1 MRAYAPIVKRQQGAD
16 RLAYNEDDL
25 RRILWQA
32 VDPNFSG
39 TRPATIRLG
48 ADIILTRPIKLYPG
62 QYNVTID
69 GGRQFGFKEARNFV
83 GNGLFEFD
91 SVSTSDIAFID
102 TSFHVPTVQN
112 LFLCSASTVIDD
124 LSIENCNITGNTS
137 TLFIFSVGLTL
148 TDSKLH
154 FDNLSLNVFFSSTP
168 ATFTGSLRF
177 SYIEAI
183 YNQSHP
189 IITRTANGVSFG
201 VEGPQLAVDIGG
213 GMRMRPASVTLAGA
227 NPVLTV
233 GDRSVFEITID
244 NATATGD
251 MDMTAGEDGQIVVL
265 YFINTAT
272 NMRLSDYGN
281 IDVNKNHS
289 SKHPLQDETVTFIWL
304 SSKWREIARSEN
316 N

>member
-1 MRAYAPIVKRQQGAD
+1 
-16 RLAYNEDDL
+16 
-25 RRILWQA
+25 
-32 VDPNFSG
+32 
-39 TRPATIRLG
+39 
-48 ADIILTRPIKLYPG
+48 
-62 QYNVTID
+62 
-69 GGRQFGFKEARNFV
+69 
-83 GNGLFEFD
+83 
-91 SVSTSDIAFID
+91 
-102 TSFHVPTVQN
+102 
-112 LFLCSASTVIDD
+112 
-124 LSIENCNITGNTS
+124 
-137 TLFIFSVGLTL
+137 
-148 TDSKLH
+148 
-154 FDNLSLNVFFSSTP
+154 
-168 ATFTGSLRF
+168 
-177 SYIEAI
+177 
-183 YNQSHP
+183 
-189 IITRTANGVSFG
+189 
-201 VEGPQLAVDIGG
+201 LAVDIGG